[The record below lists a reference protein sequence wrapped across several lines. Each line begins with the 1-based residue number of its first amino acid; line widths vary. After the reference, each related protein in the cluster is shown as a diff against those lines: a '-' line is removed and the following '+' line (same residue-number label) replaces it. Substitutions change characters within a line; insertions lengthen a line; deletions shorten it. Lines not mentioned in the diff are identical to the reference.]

1 MRRINRNYTSAAVG
15 VIMFI
20 ALVTW
25 ITTGYKQFK
34 GPESGGMSMEM
45 IEGQDDG
52 DVSNT
57 EADACTVET
66 RKAMMQQQKAAPS
79 PDENY

>member
-1 MRRINRNYTSAAVG
+1 MQRINRNYTSAAVG

-34 GPESGGMSMEM
+34 GPESGGMRMEM
-45 IEGQDDG
+45 IEGQDHA

-57 EADACTVET
+57 DACTIET
-66 RKAMMQQQKAAPS
+66 RKAMMMQQQQKAGPS
-79 PDENY
+79 PDEKH